1 MLDSLIGYVG
11 ENAVFDLI
19 KYIGDISVAV
29 ESAELVYS
37 FLYETYDELKMIEK
51 YSILNIIGELSNI
64 VLNQQYEIYC
74 DFIDD
79 TSYKKSKYIND
90 IESIAF
96 LIYTN
101 DKKAIDN
108 MFNKKTIVENDFMYF
123 QKKWGFLLNRIQGQS
138 IPNVVAQSAI
148 YNCAKAIINVSMINN
163 Y

>member
-1 MLDSLIGYVG
+1 
-11 ENAVFDLI
+11 
-19 KYIGDISVAV
+19 
-29 ESAELVYS
+29 
-37 FLYETYDELKMIEK
+37 MIEK